1 MNFKCPHCG
10 EKSIPAAH
18 KLGSTP
24 ATPARCLLCGKLSS
38 EPVGGRALS
47 ALFLGLAPFVVIFYA
62 LTISM
67 LWPVY
72 TYFGLA
78 IVGAVLWFALVPLRP
93 VSDAVHE
100 REYKLRRGIWIA
112 AGLLVAL
119 SFLAGTLGD

>member
-1 MNFKCPHCG
+1 M
-10 EKSIPAAH
+10 
-18 KLGSTP
+18 
-24 ATPARCLLCGKLSS
+24 
-38 EPVGGRALS
+38 S
-47 ALFLGLAPFVVIFYA
+47 ALFFGLIPLVVIFYA

-78 IVGAVLWFALVPLRP
+78 IVGAILWFVLMPLRP
-93 VSDAVHE
+93 VTDAVHE

-119 SFLAGTLGD
+119 SFLIGALGD